1 MSPVFWM
8 PAVWTAVVGVVLLV
22 LLVRSL
28 VLRPARRFARARD
41 ALRRGLA
48 PRAAA
53 LQALAAARPRHRGS
67 DRERAPAPRPGR
79 GPCAGVDC
87 RLLGVVSG
95 RTEPCPTSAAGSS

>member
-22 LLVRSL
+22 LLVVA

-53 LQALAAARPRHRGS
+53 LRRLSAARVR
-67 DRERAPAPRPGR
+67 
-79 GPCAGVDC
+79 
-87 RLLGVVSG
+87 
-95 RTEPCPTSAAGSS
+95 

>member
-22 LLVRSL
+22 LLTVA

-48 PRAAA
+48 PRVAA
-53 LQALAAARPRHRGS
+53 LQEIAAARPRHRG
-67 DRERAPAPRPGR
+67 
-79 GPCAGVDC
+79 
-87 RLLGVVSG
+87 
-95 RTEPCPTSAAGSS
+95 